1 MKRREFIT
9 LLGSAAAWPVAARAQ
24 RPNSRIAHIAYLGVS
39 SPSALDPR
47 NIEQFKQGLAENG
60 LVEDRDVTV
69 DYLWA
74 EGGPERFCAELAV
87 RLARRDVDVIV
98 TAGPQ
103 PVRALLA
110 TQTENSDRLCDPQ

>member
-1 MKRREFIT
+1 MRRREFIS
-9 LLGSAAAWPVAARAQ
+9 LFGGAAASWPLAAHAQ

-47 NIEQFKQGLAENG
+47 QIEQFKQGLAENG

-74 EGGPERFCAELAV
+74 EGSPERLRELAV
-87 RLARRDVDVIV
+87 QLAQRDP
-98 TAGPQ
+98 T
-103 PVRALLA
+103 
-110 TQTENSDRLCDPQ
+110 